1 LYFFRIMESSLYIHY
16 RFLGLRSFPEMLD
29 ESGTPYHIFE
39 DDLSTL
45 YEHRSGIL
53 KKDEDSVLTGVI
65 RKKGEEAFFGQFA
78 LKITPSFRT
87 HIVFIFDHH
96 PTLEDMEGIV
106 NILPDLVARELENVD
121 LSRLADLTRPPGGN
135 RH

>member
-1 LYFFRIMESSLYIHY
+1 MMESSLYIHY
-16 RFLGLRSFPEMLD
+16 RFLGLRSFPEILD

-39 DDLSTL
+39 DDLTPL
-45 YEHRSGIL
+45 YAHRSTIL
-53 KKDEDSVLTGVI
+53 KEEEDSVITGVI
-65 RKKGEEAFFGQFA
+65 RKQGEEAFFGEFA

-96 PTLEDMEGIV
+96 PTLEDMNEIV
-106 NILPDLVARELENVD
+106 DILPDLVSRELENVD
-121 LSRLADLTRPPGGN
+121 LSRLADLTRPPDGN